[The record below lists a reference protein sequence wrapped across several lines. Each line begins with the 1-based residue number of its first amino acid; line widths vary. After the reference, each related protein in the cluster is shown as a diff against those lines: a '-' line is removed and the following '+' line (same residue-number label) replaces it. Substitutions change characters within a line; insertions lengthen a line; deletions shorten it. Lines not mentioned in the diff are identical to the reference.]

1 MSSTLG
7 KFLTI
12 CKDIFTLQ
20 SAKVRMLKKG
30 GKALNRIRELRKKK
44 GITMKALGEAIG
56 VAESTI
62 SLYET
67 EKRMP
72 DTDTLKQLAHYFN
85 VSIDVLLGESA
96 PVTVSDA
103 DIKFALFGGDKEI
116 TDEQFEEVKRFAQ
129 YVKEREE
136 REASDKR

>member
-1 MSSTLG
+1 M
-7 KFLTI
+7 
-12 CKDIFTLQ
+12 
-20 SAKVRMLKKG
+20 
-30 GKALNRIRELRKKK
+30 NRIRELRKKK

-85 VSIDVLLGESA
+85 VSIDVLLGEST
-96 PVTVSDA
+96 PITISDA

-116 TDEQFEEVKRFAQ
+116 TDAQFEEVKRFAQ
-129 YVKEREE
+129 YVKEREA
-136 REASDKR
+136 RDKRGEA